1 MRRGACGACLHA
13 AITLVLKN
21 LPEPAVDSPA
31 PRRRE
36 VRRGLSEAAWRW
48 PLRVAALFAS
58 GLLMMTT
65 LFSVCLSQRSRPRA
79 TDEPSH
85 PHRAALGDAAGP
97 IVRGQRPPSQPRV
110 LADPTLYDG
119 ACVCSEPRGW

>member
-36 VRRGLSEAAWRW
+36 VGRGLSEAAWRW

-58 GLLMMTT
+58 GLLMVTT
-65 LFSVCLSQRSRPRA
+65 LFSVCFSQRSRPRA
-79 TDEPSH
+79 TDAPSRLY
-85 PHRAALGDAAGP
+85 PAALGGVAGP
-97 IVRGQRPPSQPRV
+97 IVGQRPPSQPRV